1 MGRDVGKLKRQV
13 AHLEAA
19 VKARDTALVE
29 SFAAMRHE
37 MDQMWS
43 AVQAA
48 HAGASAAS
56 VPPTT
61 SPQPRQDLRVII
73 ERLLKDVPF
82 RKAMVRLILLDLDK
96 AKFITMA
103 DVEHRL
109 LSVLPTTA
117 GVSTAD
123 FSGVSTRVSLLETEM
138 FKPDGLVALLRK
150 RLKYLEER
158 RANKAVERGN
168 KIFKDQRAVEAF
180 VLTSGNP
187 TSTDTVWIS

>member
-1 MGRDVGKLKRQV
+1 
-13 AHLEAA
+13 
-19 VKARDTALVE
+19 
-29 SFAAMRHE
+29 
-37 MDQMWS
+37 
-43 AVQAA
+43 
-48 HAGASAAS
+48 
-56 VPPTT
+56 
-61 SPQPRQDLRVII
+61 
-73 ERLLKDVPF
+73 
-82 RKAMVRLILLDLDK
+82 MVRLILLDLDK